1 MISRNGDDL
10 YRNDGISVREER
22 EHQRYGKST
31 WKECMKESSTEDSD
45 RKLSKS
51 WLSMRE
57 YLYGT
62 D

>member
-1 MISRNGDDL
+1 MISEWDDL

-31 WKECMKESSTEDSD
+31 GRMYEGIEYRGFGQEIVEE
-45 RKLSKS
+45 LAQYG
-51 WLSMRE
+51 E